1 MRYKSSIISLLTLF
15 YTGVNFS
22 QSTTTPTDSI
32 TSETEKKWSATV
44 DVFNRYLWRGQC
56 WGGDYAV
63 VQPTLE
69 YAITPKLSVG
79 LWGTSNGKFDYFYP
93 DGETSYKGY
102 QELDLYVKYQI
113 NDFMQV
119 QVWDY
124 YWPTVQKV
132 SDIDNRFFNYGSD
145 GVKTVDAMICFDF
158 SEGYKYPF
166 NATISTLVAGNDY
179 RYDSNDEHPKQNFTT
194 YLELGYSFT
203 FFETSPNL
211 ILKNIELS
219 PVIGAVLNNKAQ
231 YYTSGDYDKISFV
244 NMGVKVSKGIDLG
257 AGITMPLSLNYI
269 HNGAQKNTETFGRNF
284 LVGGISFSY

>member
-1 MRYKSSIISLLTLF
+1 MMSKLSIISLLTLL
-15 YTGVNFS
+15 YSSVLFS
-22 QSTTTPTDSI
+22 QSNATPTDSLAGE
-32 TSETEKKWSATV
+32 SEKKWSVTV

-69 YAITPKLSVG
+69 YAVTPKLTVG
-79 LWGTSNGKFDYFYP
+79 IWGTSNGKFDYFYP

-102 QELDLYVKYQI
+102 QELDLYIKYQL

-132 SDIDNRFFNYGSD
+132 QGIDNRFLNYGAD

-158 SEGYKYPF
+158 SDGYKYPF

-179 RYDSNDEHPKQNFTT
+179 RYDSNGEHPKQNYTT
-194 YLELGYSFT
+194 YLELGYT
-203 FFETSPNL
+203 LKFFDKSNSEVL
-211 ILKNIELS
+211 QNIEVS

-231 YYTSGDYDKISFV
+231 YYTSGDYDKVSFV
-244 NMGVKVSKGIDLG
+244 NMGVKVSKEIDLG
-257 AGITMPLSLNYI
+257 NGVTMPISLNYI

>member
-1 MRYKSSIISLLTLF
+1 MRYNLLIASIFTFF
-15 YTGVNFS
+15 YTSLFFS
-22 QSTTTPTDSI
+22 QSTTTSTETLASESI
-32 TSETEKKWSATV
+32 KKWSVSV
-44 DVFNRYLWRGQC
+44 DVFTRYLWRGQC

-69 YAITPKLSVG
+69 YAITPKLTVG
-79 LWGTSNGKFDYFYP
+79 IWGTSNGKFDYYYP

-124 YWPTVQKV
+124 YWPTVQKI
-132 SDIDNRFFNYGSD
+132 SDINNQFFNYGSD
-145 GVKTVDAMICFDF
+145 GVKTVDAMLCFDF

-166 NATISTLVAGNDY
+166 NATISTLIAGNDY
-179 RYDSNDEHPKQNFTT
+179 RYDVNGDHAKQNFTT
-194 YLELGYSFT
+194 YLELGYTFT
-203 FFETSPNL
+203 FFETSPNI
-211 ILKNIELS
+211 ILNNLELS

-231 YYTSGDYDKISFV
+231 YYTSGDYDKVTFV
-244 NMGVKVSKGIDLG
+244 NMGIKVSKEIDLG
-257 AGITMPLSLNYI
+257 NGVAMPISLSYI
-269 HNGAQKNTETFGRNF
+269 HNGAQQNTETFGRNF